1 MKKIKIMITL
11 VAALFAINAQAQRQA
26 LLVTYSQTDNVYE
39 DDNIKAELVR
49 LSLKIT
55 NKTNKPIFVDRSSSF
70 YYVNDDAV
78 CLDEKRDDT
87 SHTSYQP
94 LAPKSE
100 TWVSTLINPIRGKY
114 DAVGGYGKGGKANY
128 QSDLRLQVMNF
139 METMRYEMANNQK
152 KSCTS
157 IHLTGDES
165 FMKVKVYIKYD
176 LKKYVSG
183 DDKERE
189 EHSFTISTWVSDM
202 ILSKY
207 YIQDQDKVKRTN
219 AVNIQGRMTDI
230 MHVFANPPFE
240 YDEDNSPIDIY
251 LTDFDKGKFNIYRLG
266 ATDAEKEGRSEKGGG
281 GFLGNL
287 TGKNRDKGKGKG
299 SDEELKSNFEERNK
313 ARQILIWEGET
324 NNWVQALQDSYER
337 YLIEDGMKPKKARD
351 EAKDVA
357 KKLKAV
363 ETLKP

>member
-1 MKKIKIMITL
+1 MKKMKIMLAL
-11 VAALFAINAQAQRQA
+11 VVVMFAIGAQAQKQA
-26 LLVTYSQTDNVYE
+26 LLVGYSQTDNVYE
-39 DDNIKAELVR
+39 DENIKAELVR

-55 NKTNKPIFVDRSSSF
+55 NKTNKPLFVDRGSSF
-70 YYVNDDAV
+70 YYVNEESY
-78 CLDEKRDDT
+78 CLSERGISYD
-87 SHTSYQP
+87 YQP
-94 LAPKSE
+94 LAPKSD

-114 DAVGGYGKGGKANY
+114 DAGGGTYGKGAKANY
-128 QSDLRLQVMNF
+128 QTDLQLQVMNF
-139 METMRYEMANNQK
+139 METMRYELANNDK

-176 LKKYVSG
+176 MKRYSAE
-183 DDKERE
+183 DEKERE

-251 LTDFDKGKFNIYRLG
+251 VTEFEKGKFNIYRLG
-266 ATDAEKEGRSEKGGG
+266 ASDAEKDGKAGRGGSGGNNKDKKADEK
-281 GFLGNL
+281 
-287 TGKNRDKGKGKG
+287 
-299 SDEELKSNFEERNK
+299 EMKSNFEERSK
-313 ARQILIWEGET
+313 ARQVLIWEGET
-324 NNWVQALQDSYER
+324 TNWVQALQDSYER
-337 YLIEDGMKPKKARD
+337 YLIEDGEKPKKAKD
-351 EAKDVA
+351 IAKDFA
-357 KKLKAV
+357 KKAKDNQ
-363 ETLKP
+363 TLKK

>member
-1 MKKIKIMITL
+1 MKKIKIMLTL

-87 SHTSYQP
+87 SHTLYQP

-176 LKKYVSG
+176 LKKYSSE

-189 EHSFTISTWVSDM
+189 DHSFTISTWVSDM
-202 ILSKY
+202 ILSL
-207 YIQDQDKVKRTN
+207 
-219 AVNIQGRMTDI
+219 GC
-230 MHVFANPPFE
+230 
-240 YDEDNSPIDIY
+240 
-251 LTDFDKGKFNIYRLG
+251 LT
-266 ATDAEKEGRSEKGGG
+266 
-281 GFLGNL
+281 
-287 TGKNRDKGKGKG
+287 
-299 SDEELKSNFEERNK
+299 
-313 ARQILIWEGET
+313 
-324 NNWVQALQDSYER
+324 
-337 YLIEDGMKPKKARD
+337 
-351 EAKDVA
+351 
-357 KKLKAV
+357 
-363 ETLKP
+363 